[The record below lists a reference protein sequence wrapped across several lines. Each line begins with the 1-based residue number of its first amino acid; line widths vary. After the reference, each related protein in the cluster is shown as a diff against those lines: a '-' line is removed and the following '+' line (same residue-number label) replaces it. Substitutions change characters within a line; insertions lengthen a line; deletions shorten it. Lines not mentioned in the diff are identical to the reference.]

1 MTKLES
7 MKSQA
12 SLKVEETLSGVWSAP
27 PLPTQLLAN
36 WIDIPVSF
44 SATPDPAPA

>member
-1 MTKLES
+1 
-7 MKSQA
+7 MKIEA
-12 SLKVEETLSGVWSAP
+12 RLKIEETLSGVWSPP

-36 WIDIPVSF
+36 WIDIPVSLSF